1 MSSSE
6 PSKRTIDVVD
16 TELPADSVEFC
27 PRDGS
32 RNILV
37 CGTYNLVKN
46 DEDAD
51 SSGSKRPQTRNGRC
65 LVYEVGE
72 NSQKLK
78 EVHRIETAAI
88 LDLKWSYDDTSSNP
102 ILALAESV
110 GSIRIYEWHRQEKKL
125 LASQVIQAADP
136 HTLCLSIDWNNR
148 VSSQGG
154 HRLIVSKSDGGL
166 SVLKPSESRME
177 VDRIWHAHDFEP
189 WIAAW
194 NYWTPQVAY
203 SGGDDCKL
211 KGWDTRTS
219 CDSPIFI
226 NKRFEA
232 GVTCIQTHPYVE
244 YIVAVGSYDNTV
256 RIFDSRKMSAPVADV
271 DVGGGAWRVKWHPSV
286 SRKDDLLV
294 ACMHDGF
301 KVVRCPI
308 KDNTAAGMIDPPVT
322 TSFYNAH
329 TSLAYGVDWKHGT
342 SPDGSP
348 ESMVASC
355 SFYDHVLHLWSS

>member
-6 PSKRTIDVVD
+6 PSKRTMDIVD

-46 DEDAD
+46 DQGDAD
-51 SSGSKRPQTRNGRC
+51 SPGSKQPQTRDGRC

-72 NSQKLK
+72 TSQTLK

-88 LDLKWSYDDTSSNP
+88 LDLKWSYDNISSNP
-102 ILALAESV
+102 ILAVAESV
-110 GSIRIYEWHRQEKKL
+110 GSIRIYEWHQQEKKL
-125 LASQVIQAADP
+125 SASQVIQVGDP

-148 VSSQGG
+148 VSYQGG

-177 VDRIWHAHDFEP
+177 VELVWHAHDFEP

-203 SGGDDCKL
+203 SGELSAALAALIKPFSGGDDCKL

-219 CDSPIFI
+219 CDSPIFV
-226 NKRFEA
+226 NRR
-232 GVTCIQTHPYVE
+232 YVN
-244 YIVAVGSYDNTV
+244 I
-256 RIFDSRKMSAPVADV
+256 
-271 DVGGGAWRVKWHPSV
+271 
-286 SRKDDLLV
+286 
-294 ACMHDGF
+294 
-301 KVVRCPI
+301 
-308 KDNTAAGMIDPPVT
+308 
-322 TSFYNAH
+322 
-329 TSLAYGVDWKHGT
+329 
-342 SPDGSP
+342 
-348 ESMVASC
+348 VASC
-355 SFYDHVLHLWSS
+355 GYLRRILVASRRGSLVFKHTLTWSM